1 MDMNNQKLALLAV
14 AFLAAVNARAQDR
27 MPPIP
32 ADKMTDA
39 QKKAVVE
46 YKEIRKTDLGAGP
59 FGVLLRVP
67 DYVVPALQMRLH
79 NLNNSALSRKNT
91 ELAILIAARYSTN
104 NFEWNA
110 HSTLAKQEK
119 LSPEII
125 AAIADG
131 RRPEKMADDEAIL
144 YDFCNELLHNQ
155 SVSDATYARALA
167 KFGEPG
173 VVEAAALEGYYTFLS
188 MVMNTARTSLPANA
202 KPQLTQFPKN
212 Y

>member
-1 MDMNNQKLALLAV
+1 MNNQKLALLAV
-14 AFLAAVNARAQDR
+14 AFLATLNLRAQDR
-27 MPPIP
+27 LPQIP
-32 ADKMTDA
+32 AEMRSEA
-39 QKKAVVE
+39 QKKAAVE

-110 HSTLAKQEK
+110 HSALAKQEK

-131 RRPEKMADDEAIL
+131 MRP
-144 YDFCNELLHNQ
+144 
-155 SVSDATYARALA
+155 
-167 KFGEPG
+167 
-173 VVEAAALEGYYTFLS
+173 
-188 MVMNTARTSLPANA
+188 
-202 KPQLTQFPKN
+202 
-212 Y
+212 

>member
-1 MDMNNQKLALLAV
+1 MNHQKLALLAV
-14 AFLAAVNARAQDR
+14 GFIAAIGLRAQDR
-27 MPPIP
+27 LPAIP

-46 YKEIRKTDLGAGP
+46 YNEIRKTDLGAGP

-79 NLNNSALSRKNT
+79 NLNNSSLSRKNT

-125 AAIADG
+125 AAIAEG

-144 YDFCNELLHNQ
+144 YDFCDELLHNQ
-155 SVSDATYARALA
+155 SVSDPTYARALA

-202 KPQLTQFPKN
+202 KPQLSQFPKN

>member
-1 MDMNNQKLALLAV
+1 MHSQKLALLAV
-14 AFLAAVNARAQDR
+14 AVIAAVNARAQER
-27 MPPIP
+27 MAPIP
-32 ADKMTDA
+32 ADKMTDV
-39 QKKAVVE
+39 QKKTVAE
-46 YKEIRKTDLGAGP
+46 YKEIRKTDLAGGP
-59 FGVLLRVP
+59 FAVLLRVP

-110 HSTLAKQEK
+110 HSTLARQEK

-125 AAIADG
+125 TAVAEG
-131 RRPEKMADDEAIL
+131 RRPEHMAEDEAVL
-144 YDFCNELLHNQ
+144 YDFCTELLHNQ
-155 SVSDATYARALA
+155 SVSDPTYARALA

-173 VVEAAALEGYYTFLS
+173 VVEVAALEGYYTFLS
-188 MVMNTARTSLPANA
+188 MVMNTARTALPAGA
-202 KPQLTQFPKN
+202 KPQLAQFPKN